1 MSQSELDAAVAAATG
16 EYVRT
21 VRRHGFSLVRPRN
34 LSDPDAEEL
43 TDPQTVDWDDVDYSR
58 CLAA

>member
-16 EYVRT
+16 ESLRT
-21 VRRHGFSLVRPRN
+21 VRRHGFSLVTP
-34 LSDPDAEEL
+34 LKVFDPDADEM

-58 CLAA
+58 RLAA